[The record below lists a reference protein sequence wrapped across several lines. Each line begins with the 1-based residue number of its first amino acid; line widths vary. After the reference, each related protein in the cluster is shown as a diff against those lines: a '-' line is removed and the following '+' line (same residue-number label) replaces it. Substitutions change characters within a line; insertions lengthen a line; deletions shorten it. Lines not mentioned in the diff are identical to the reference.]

1 MVRKG
6 PEYLFKAIIKGVTV
20 ENVGQVLSC
29 LDASF
34 CNINYNPK
42 WGVCL
47 GVKYVEIE
55 TIPVTFLLFTL
66 NEESPFEW
74 YTKGSFHEF
83 RYTERFALI
92 MELEEVAENLLR
104 ERGAIK

>member
-1 MVRKG
+1 MNKKG
-6 PEYLFKAIIKGVTV
+6 PEYLFKVIISGVTH
-20 ENVGQVLSC
+20 ENVGYVLSC

-34 CNINYNPK
+34 CNIDYNPK

-47 GVKYVEIE
+47 GVKYLEVE

-66 NEESPFEW
+66 NEETPFEW

-83 RYTERFALI
+83 KYKDRLSFI
-92 MELEEVAENLLR
+92 IELEETAERLLR
-104 ERGAIK
+104 ERGVIN